1 MAISKPRNRVVL
13 FRLTQDEFHEVQQ
26 ACIGGAARSV
36 SDYARARILGLG
48 DTPSLATLEHKLAD
62 LSRAVAHLTSLVERT
77 SVEKPN
83 SPRAD
88 AASVSYSPYLAKS
101 GD

>member
-13 FRLTQDEFHEVQQ
+13 FRLTQDEFDEIQQ
-26 ACIGGAARSV
+26 ACLDGAARSV

-48 DTPSLATLEHKLAD
+48 DAPSLATLEQKIAD
-62 LSRAVAHLTSLVERT
+62 LTRAVAQLTKMVESGNT
-77 SVEKPN
+77 
-83 SPRAD
+83 PRAE
-88 AASVSYSPYLAKS
+88 AASAGYAPYLAKS

>member
-1 MAISKPRNRVVL
+1 MALSKPRNRVVL
-13 FRLTQDEFHEVQQ
+13 FRLTQDEFNEIQH
-26 ACIGGAARSV
+26 ACEGGAARSV

-48 DTPSLATLEHKLAD
+48 DAPSLATLEHKITDLA
-62 LSRAVAHLTSLVERT
+62 RAVANLTKVVET
-77 SVEKPN
+77 SI

-88 AASVSYSPYLAKS
+88 AASASYVPYLAKS

>member
-13 FRLTQDEFHEVQQ
+13 FRLTQDECDEMQH
-26 ACIGGAARSV
+26 ACEGGAARSV

-48 DTPSLATLEHKLAD
+48 DAPSLATLEHKIAD
-62 LSRAVAHLTSLVERT
+62 LSRAVARLTKLVET
-77 SVEKPN
+77 SNP
-83 SPRAD
+83 PRAD
-88 AASVSYSPYLAKS
+88 AAAASYVPYLAKS

>member
-13 FRLTQDEFHEVQQ
+13 FRLTQDEFNEIQH
-26 ACIGGAARSV
+26 ACKGGAARSV

-48 DTPSLATLEHKLAD
+48 DAPSLATLEHKIGD
-62 LSRAVAHLTSLVERT
+62 LSRAVAHLTRLVET
-77 SVEKPN
+77 SN
-83 SPRAD
+83 SPRAE
-88 AASVSYSPYLAKS
+88 AASASYVPYLAKS